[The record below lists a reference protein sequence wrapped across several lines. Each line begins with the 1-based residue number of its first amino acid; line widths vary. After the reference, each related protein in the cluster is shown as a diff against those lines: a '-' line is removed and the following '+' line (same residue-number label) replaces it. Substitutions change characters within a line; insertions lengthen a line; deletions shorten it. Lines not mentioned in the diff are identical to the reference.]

1 MLKLPALSTEKHGKA
16 LPFSVITLL
25 LLSLAT
31 PEAVLDG
38 MTEINLSVSVELV
51 EP

>member
-1 MLKLPALSTEKHGKA
+1 MKLPALSIEKHGKA

-31 PEAVLDG
+31 PDAVDEG
-38 MTEINLSVSVELV
+38 ITESILSVSLELV